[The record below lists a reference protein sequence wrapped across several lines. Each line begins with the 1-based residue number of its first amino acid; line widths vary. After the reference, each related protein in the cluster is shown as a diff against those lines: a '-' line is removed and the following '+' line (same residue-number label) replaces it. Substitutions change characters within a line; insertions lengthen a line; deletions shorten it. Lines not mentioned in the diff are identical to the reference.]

1 MLKSYRE
8 KAEVIMMFSIVNL
21 SEQTNSHLNV
31 EGTMSYSGKYFW
43 NIYLTNQNM
52 KDKKGLGISQIF
64 TCGQTEILVTA
75 WSDLYRCTCIL
86 STRVC
91 VTTIDFQTESE
102 PWTNRLWTTTGRQ
115 MWQLKRW
122 SWPLNLNEQNLV
134 CIIGHWQYFVYSVC
148 LVIFFIGFFFL
159 WWSILKLY
167 FVLKCVSDSLSNA
180 LCRVSYWWFML
191 FVAWPSCVL
200 VCTSSSQRQG
210 R

>member
-1 MLKSYRE
+1 VLAAAYKEGYTIEKLYELTKIDKWFLSRMKCIMDYALMLKSYRE

-102 PWTNRLWTTTGRQ
+102 P
-115 MWQLKRW
+115 
-122 SWPLNLNEQNLV
+122 
-134 CIIGHWQYFVYSVC
+134 
-148 LVIFFIGFFFL
+148 
-159 WWSILKLY
+159 
-167 FVLKCVSDSLSNA
+167 
-180 LCRVSYWWFML
+180 
-191 FVAWPSCVL
+191 
-200 VCTSSSQRQG
+200 
-210 R
+210 